1 MKAQIECLP
10 CIYNQILR
18 VSKIATQDDLKIE
31 KILKLAA
38 RELSSANLKMTPP
51 ELAQPLYEL
60 VSQITGNEDPYRA
73 IKKEHINKALELYPE
88 LKKLISSSKDPLLKS
103 VEIAIVGNAIDL
115 GSKYDKVEIDF
126 DKLAEGNFIPKDY
139 EELKNKIRQVK
150 EILFIGDNAGESV
163 FDRCL
168 IETLEENDK
177 IVKYVVKSKPI
188 INDVTKEDAE
198 DSRIKNII
206 ESGSKFS
213 GTVIYSL
220 SNEFKNII
228 KNTKLIIAKGQA
240 NYETFSN
247 ENLPI
252 FFLLKV
258 KCEPISR
265 ATGYPIGSFL
275 VLKSKNTLNSL
286 LTPN

>member
-1 MKAQIECLP
+1 MKAQNECLP
-10 CIYNQILR
+10 CIYNQVLR
-18 VSKIATQDDLKIE
+18 VSKVATENNSKVE

-38 RELSSANLKMTPP
+38 KQLSLADLNITPP

-60 VSQITGNEDPYRA
+60 VSEITATEDPYRS
-73 IKKEHINKALELYPE
+73 IKKDHINKALELYPM
-88 LKKLISSSKDPLLKS
+88 LKKLIISSNDPLLKS
-103 VEIAIVGNAIDL
+103 IELSIVGNAIDL
-115 GSKYDKVEIDF
+115 GSTFDKVDIDF

-139 EELKNKIRQVK
+139 EELKNKIKEVK
-150 EILFIGDNAGESV
+150 EIILIGDNAGESV

-168 IETLEENDK
+168 IETLEEKDK

-188 INDVTKEDAE
+188 INDVTREDAE
-198 DSRIKNII
+198 ASQIKNII

-213 GTVIYSL
+213 GTVVYSL
-220 SNEFKNII
+220 SNEFRKIL
-228 KNTKLIIAKGQA
+228 KKAELIIAKGQA
-240 NYETFSN
+240 NYETLSN

-265 ATGYPIGSFL
+265 ATGYPTGSFL
-275 VLKSKNTLNSL
+275 VLKSTNSH
-286 LTPN
+286 

>member
-1 MKAQIECLP
+1 MKAQNECLP
-10 CIYNQILR
+10 CIYNQVLR
-18 VSKIATQDDLKIE
+18 VSKVATENNSKVE

-38 RELSSANLKMTPP
+38 KQLSLADLNITPP

-60 VSQITGNEDPYRA
+60 VSEITATEDPYRS
-73 IKKEHINKALELYPE
+73 IKKDHINKALELYPM
-88 LKKLISSSKDPLLKS
+88 LKKLIISSNDPLLKS
-103 VEIAIVGNAIDL
+103 IELSIIGNAIDL
-115 GSKYDKVEIDF
+115 GSTFDKVDIDF

-139 EELKNKIRQVK
+139 EELKNKIKEAK
-150 EILFIGDNAGESV
+150 EIILIGDNAGESV

-168 IETLEENDK
+168 IETLEEKDK

-188 INDVTKEDAE
+188 INDVTREDAE
-198 DSRIKNII
+198 ASQIKNII

-213 GTVIYSL
+213 GTVVYSL
-220 SNEFKNII
+220 SNEFRNIL
-228 KNTKLIIAKGQA
+228 KKAELIIAKGQA
-240 NYETFSN
+240 NYETLSN

-265 ATGYPIGSFL
+265 ATGYPTGSFL
-275 VLKSKNTLNSL
+275 VLKSTNSH
-286 LTPN
+286 

>member
-1 MKAQIECLP
+1 LI
-10 CIYNQILR
+10 
-18 VSKIATQDDLKIE
+18 T
-31 KILKLAA
+31 
-38 RELSSANLKMTPP
+38 SSQN
-51 ELAQPLYEL
+51 
-60 VSQITGNEDPYRA
+60 
-73 IKKEHINKALELYPE
+73 
-88 LKKLISSSKDPLLKS
+88 PLLKS
-103 VEIAIVGNAIDL
+103 IELSIIGNAIDL
-115 GSKYDKVEIDF
+115 GSKFDKVDIDF

-163 FDRCL
+163 LDRCL
-168 IETLEENDK
+168 IETLEENEK

-198 DSRIKNII
+198 ASQIKNII
-206 ESGSKFS
+206 ENGSEFS
-213 GTVIYSL
+213 GTVVYSL
-220 SNEFKNII
+220 SNDFMETLKNAG
-228 KNTKLIIAKGQA
+228 LIIAKGQA
-240 NYETFSN
+240 NYETLSN

-275 VLKSKNTLNSL
+275 VLKSTNFH
-286 LTPN
+286 